1 MCEIKDVDLIPC
13 EYKMSTI
20 ILIVIRKQA
29 NMDKKQIRNAVK
41 STKII
46 GCKHP

>member
-1 MCEIKDVDLIPC
+1 MIKSKFF

-20 ILIVIRKQA
+20 ILRVIQKQA